1 MKQIIAYIF
10 FSYTVSLLSGCGEET
25 ESEDLRTGQLE
36 ATYVVTKNVGGQA
49 EITAGFTYLSGVVD
63 GIFPVTERVTLTGQD
78 RLTVEAAGETSGFTR
93 DDSNGALNY
102 SANLNVGDEETDFI
116 ITLDRPSRSESF
128 VSTVTLAPAMELFE
142 PADNQTYSISDSI
155 NLAWSPV
162 MLDRNSKI
170 CAKTTCIK
178 NSYYHDLPF
187 CSPTDETGEYLF
199 IISDFFDRISSYSLT
214 SQNSCGAEI
223 FLSRS
228 ETGNISPKFSYH
240 SRITAKRES
249 SKNIVININL

>member
-1 MKQIIAYIF
+1 MKRTITYIF
-10 FSYTVSLLSGCGEET
+10 LSCAIILLSGCGNET
-25 ESEDLRTGQLE
+25 ESEDLETGQLR

-93 DDSNGALNY
+93 DDSNGDLNY
-102 SANLNVGDEETDFI
+102 TANLNVGDDETDFI

-128 VSTVTLAPAMELFE
+128 VSTVTLAPAMELIE
-142 PADNQTYSISDSI
+142 PADNQVYSINDSI

-162 MLDRNSKI
+162 MQDRHSKV
-170 CAKTTCIK
+170 CVKTTCIK
-178 NSYYHDLPF
+178 NSNYHDIPF
-187 CSPTDETGEYLF
+187 CSPTHETGEYLF
-199 IISDFFDRISSYSLT
+199 LISDFIDRISSYTLT

-228 ETGNISPKFSYH
+228 EGGNIAPGLSYN
-240 SRITAKRES
+240 SRITSKRES
-249 SKNIVININL
+249 SKNIAININQ